1 MVTVE
6 VKLVEFIKVV
16 EAAGINLHKHKGNA
30 KVYINTDTRD
40 YMESIDTLYYSDC
53 SAGAYTTLH
62 VDIMLYNTIN
72 DIANVKI

>member
-1 MVTVE
+1 M
-6 VKLVEFIKVV
+6 
-16 EAAGINLHKHKGNA
+16 H
-30 KVYINTDTRD
+30 INTDTRD
-40 YMESIDTLYYSDC
+40 YMESIDTLYYADC